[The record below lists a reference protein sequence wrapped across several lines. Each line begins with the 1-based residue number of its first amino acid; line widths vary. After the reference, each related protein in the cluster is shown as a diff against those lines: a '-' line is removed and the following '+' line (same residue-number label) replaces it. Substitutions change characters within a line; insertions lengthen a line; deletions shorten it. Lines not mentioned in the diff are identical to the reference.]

1 MSSFNNG
8 KFATIQTFG
17 KDIRK
22 EISLDNI
29 PIVYDAPLWYRL
41 IENDICLD
49 IFLHLRRQKRTYIF
63 GQDALVEGRSN
74 LPYFYRVKWLNDFTD
89 GSFITFN
96 DPTLYLDR
104 SLKGGWWQLEGS
116 LQLAAKFITN
126 LLINLDVT
134 HEHTIFYGASAGG
147 YFSLACAGLFPKSK
161 IVGDISQVDLP
172 SSPYDYNVPLLQ
184 QFGINNFKDIFYYWD
199 INQLPSNIY
208 ILMNKG
214 DTSHISSQ
222 LTYFLDHL
230 NTKYHSKGQMIQNLT
245 ILRYENND
253 KTLRGHSPWQ
263 KDSLIDFLKRL

>member
-1 MSSFNNG
+1 MFINSVRLCCLTQANLS
-8 KFATIQTFG
+8 
-17 KDIRK
+17 
-22 EISLDNI
+22 
-29 PIVYDAPLWYRL
+29 PIKP
-41 IENDICLD
+41 
-49 IFLHLRRQKRTYIF
+49 
-63 GQDALVEGRSN
+63 GR
-74 LPYFYRVKWLNDFTD
+74 F
-89 GSFITFN
+89 
-96 DPTLYLDR
+96 
-104 SLKGGWWQLEGS
+104 S

-214 DTSHISSQ
+214 DIV
-222 LTYFLDHL
+222 
-230 NTKYHSKGQMIQNLT
+230 
-245 ILRYENND
+245 
-253 KTLRGHSPWQ
+253 KTV
-263 KDSLIDFLKRL
+263 I